1 MSLPAHPHDLSQD
14 VPPFASADDALG
26 TVLACLHS
34 FVPFT
39 LWMVTRL
46 DDDDWTVVKSLDGG
60 YGTRPGRV
68 FQWSGT
74 YCARMAAGDG
84 PMFAEQAQSVPAY
97 RDAAI
102 NDEVPLPIGAYIGLP
117 LYKEHGEL
125 AGTLCALDPQ
135 PQAPLS
141 DRQRLL
147 VTTLARALSTLLM
160 VHTKALAAERKAER
174 HRYEAETDLLTG
186 LYNRRGWELALQ
198 DQERATQRSVE
209 NAMVVIIDLDD
220 LKFVND
226 SLGHEAGD
234 ALLQL
239 AARTIRGQFRDQ
251 DVVARIGGDEF
262 AVLVAQASTREAAKM
277 LDRVRGALARAGVGA
292 SIGHGFRLANDSMTQ
307 TVAQAD
313 LAMYANKA
321 ARKAGT
327 APPPDA

>member
-1 MSLPAHPHDLSQD
+1 MSLPAHAHDLSQ
-14 VPPFASADDALG
+14 VQPFASADDALG
-26 TVLACLHS
+26 AVLACLHS

-60 YGTRPGRV
+60 YGTRPGKV

-74 YCARMAAGDG
+74 YCTRMTRGEG
-84 PMFAEQAQSVPAY
+84 PMFAEHAQSVEVY

-102 NDEVPLPIGAYIGLP
+102 NDEVPLPIRAYIGLP
-117 LYKEHGEL
+117 LYKEYGEL

-135 PQAPLS
+135 PQQPLS
-141 DRQRLL
+141 AQQRLL
-147 VTTLARALSTLLM
+147 VTTLARSLSTLLM
-160 VHTKALAAERKAER
+160 VHAQAEAAERKAER

-209 NAMVVIIDLDD
+209 NAMVVIVDLDD
-220 LKFVND
+220 LKLVND
-226 SLGHEAGD
+226 SQGHEAGD

-239 AARTIRGQFRDQ
+239 AARTIRSQFRDQ

-262 AVLVAQASTREAAKM
+262 AVLVAQVSSREAAKM
-277 LDRVRGALARAGVGA
+277 LERVRGALAQAGVNA
-292 SIGHGFRLANDSMTQ
+292 SVGHGFRLAHDSMTQ

-313 LAMYANKA
+313 LAMYADKA

-327 APPPDA
+327 APAPGA